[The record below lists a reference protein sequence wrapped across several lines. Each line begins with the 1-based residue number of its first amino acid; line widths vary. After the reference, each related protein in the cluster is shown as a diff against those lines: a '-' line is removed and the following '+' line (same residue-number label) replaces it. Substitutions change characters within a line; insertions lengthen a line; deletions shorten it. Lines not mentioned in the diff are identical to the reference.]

1 LPDTEKRSESVR
13 LFEASGTESDSGKV
27 QALPDGISEGNRYG
41 WITDVEAALAV
52 LVERPEGLVIEAASR
67 AWLELVGSSAEA
79 ALGRQ
84 LQDVALTQPSLLLAN
99 AVRQAMDTGRPVQ
112 FRGAIRAKDQ
122 ETAMTVRPAL
132 GHARA
137 VVVEARSAEPGLP
150 PREGASD
157 ELLRRVVGASALM
170 TSALMNGGIYY
181 LYELGEE
188 EPDLSQILG
197 YPPGRT
203 AAGQGILRGLVHPD
217 DLAQVRAHRERVAR
231 SRDDEFSV
239 LICRMRH
246 VDGDWRW
253 IEARERVATRDKEGA
268 AHRILG
274 FALDASERHRL
285 LESLAAASKALLVAE
300 SHERKRIAREL
311 HDSMA
316 QHLVAID
323 LLLLRL
329 EQQLQ
334 GRPGQLQIHA
344 EIREALRAAHS
355 EVRTFSYLLH
365 PPDLER
371 LGFESSLR
379 KFLQGFGVRTGLK
392 VRFRVQGAARAIQGD
407 RELALFRVAQEA
419 MMNVHTHAGAQNVE
433 VILTYSP
440 EVVMI
445 EVGDDGVGLSHDQ
458 IETLVAQQ
466 WGGVGVAGMTAR
478 MQQLGGQLEI
488 CAQPRGLLVRARLPL
503 SDMAQGAR
511 RI

>member
-1 LPDTEKRSESVR
+1 MPERRTEGE
-13 LFEASGTESDSGKV
+13 
-27 QALPDGISEGNRYG
+27 RYG
-41 WITDVEAALAV
+41 WITDVDAPLAV
-52 LVERPEGLVIEAASR
+52 LAEGPDGLVLEAASK
-67 AWLELVGSSAEA
+67 AWLEL
-79 ALGRQ
+79 LGLSPAGAIGRA
-84 LQDVALTQPSLLLAN
+84 LQDVALTQASLLLQN
-99 AVRQAMDTGRPVQ
+99 AARQALAGAGPVQ
-112 FRGAIRAKDQ
+112 FRAAIRRREREVAI
-122 ETAMTVRPAL
+122 TVRAMR
-132 GHARA
+132 GRA
-137 VVVEARSAEPGLP
+137 GAVIVEARPVESDVV
-150 PREGASD
+150 PRVGGSD
-157 ELLRRVVGASALM
+157 EFLRKVVGASALM
-170 TSALMNGGIYY
+170 TSALMNGGVYY
-181 LYELGEE
+181 LYDLDGG
-188 EPDLSQILG
+188 EPDLTQILG
-197 YPPGRT
+197 YPQGR
-203 AAGQGILRGLVHPD
+203 AAGAEGALSGLVHAD
-217 DLAQVRAHRERVAR
+217 DLGQVKAHRERVAR

-253 IEARERVATRDKEGA
+253 IEARERVATRDAEGA
-268 AHRILG
+268 ARRILG

-329 EQQLQ
+329 EQQQPQ
-334 GRPGQLQIHA
+334 GHAANPKIVA

-371 LGFESSLR
+371 LGFEASLR

-392 VRFRVQGAARAIQGD
+392 VRFRIQGAPRGIESD
-407 RELALFRVAQEA
+407 RELALFRVVQEA
-419 MMNVHTHAGAQNVE
+419 MMNVHTHAGAHSVE
-433 VILTYSP
+433 VVLSYAP
-440 EVVMI
+440 EMVTI
-445 EVGDDGVGLSHDQ
+445 EVSDDGVGLSHDQ

-503 SDMAQGAR
+503 SDRVQGSWR
-511 RI
+511 G